1 MSFPC
6 RLRCFPS
13 AWLSL
18 VICRVSRTETIEPK
32 HPISSEFRPGS
43 LILGTLPVQHKLAA
57 DAVLDNTACV
67 REEPELAFCSL
78 GAATL
83 HASQREQGWG
93 VFVRVSIPCAYERKP
108 SPAVPG

>member
-43 LILGTLPVQHKLAA
+43 LILGTVPVQHKLAA

-67 REEPELAFCSL
+67 REEPAGILQSRSSN
-78 GAATL
+78 AARITT
-83 HASQREQGWG
+83 RTG
-93 VFVRVSIPCAYERKP
+93 VGCFRSGKYSVRVRT
-108 SPAVPG
+108 